1 MSRTASPKRRRRACN
16 DGVGEPSRDALA
28 VRPAARAQAP
38 ATATRL
44 EQHPL
49 GAAGTAF
56 GSAAP
61 HRSAKAHVR
70 SERRSPAEP
79 DGDGR
84 WRDRAALLRG
94 CRVGRKNASQVL
106 AASRQAGLA
115 VVHTHLVS
123 ATANGRDVP
132 ELMKRH
138 GLWATGDTPEAQ
150 FLEAVRPAPKE
161 LVLARTSFSFFTP
174 ELGDQLLRNL
184 GITTLI
190 VAGVATDAAV
200 ASTVRDAADR
210 GYSTILV
217 EDACAASSRQDHG
230 ASVDFLEL
238 WYCEVAKA
246 AEVAKAVAR
255 RAIVEKEEGDDA
267 PPDPDPPRLPP
278 PGAPRREP

>member
-1 MSRTASPKRRRRACN
+1 MTASAN
-16 DGVGEPSRDALA
+16 
-28 VRPAARAQAP
+28 RPA
-38 ATATRL
+38 TRSPSIRL
-44 EQHPL
+44 RELKHPQL
-49 GAAGTAF
+49 RRVWN
-56 GSAAP
+56 SI
-61 HRSAKAHVR
+61 RSAPLAPP
-70 SERRSPAEP
+70 S
-79 DGDGR
+79 
-84 WRDRAALLRG
+84 AALLLIDLQRLT
-94 CRVGRKNASQVL
+94 CDPSVGRRPSLMATADGETVRRYYEAAASAARNASQVL

-255 RAIVEKEEGDDA
+255 RAIVEKEEGA
-267 PPDPDPPRLPP
+267 
-278 PGAPRREP
+278 